1 MGSRSESKL
10 HSNPRQVRRHGA
22 AKSRVSRPTECAWKK
37 KETLELDQNVSED
50 GSSTSE
56 SSCGLSGLKAGRFES
71 RNRQTR
77 VKPVKVASQGVG
89 EAVVV
94 PPLQLERTIG
104 KRRCPW
110 ITAFSGMWFPLSLFI
125 A

>member
-1 MGSRSESKL
+1 MESMSESKTN
-10 HSNPRQVRRHGA
+10 SNPRQVRRHSA
-22 AKSRVSRPTECAWKK
+22 AKSRVSRPMECARK
-37 KETLELDQNVSED
+37 KETLQLDWNVSED

-56 SSCGLSGLKAGRFES
+56 SSCGLSVLKAGRNETRKS
-71 RNRQTR
+71 QSR
-77 VKPVKVASQGVG
+77 VKPVKVVFQGVG

-104 KRRCPW
+104 KRRCTW
-110 ITAFSGMWFPLSLFI
+110 ITPFSGTWFQLSLFI